1 MNLLKNIKIA
11 PKVFGGFGIVIV
23 LVAVVSVIGE
33 LGLKDSADNF
43 QRYREIARQTNQ
55 AGRVQANLLEAR
67 LAVKNFIIEPSE
79 QTVATVKER
88 AQKTLDFTHELNG
101 MMTVPELK
109 EVVDRA
115 DEEIVAY
122 LKAFDEV
129 TVLQAKRNELV
140 LGTLDKI
147 GPQMERNLTAIMKS
161 AYDDND
167 AEAAFRAGMTQ
178 RTLLLMRLYATK
190 FLVTNDKPSFER
202 VIAES
207 AAMKDLSAVLLD
219 NLQNPTRRKL
229 ATEFIQMH
237 ETYETAFRGVNDTIL
252 ARNGIISG
260 TLDRIGPQVAG
271 DMEQVKLA
279 VKKEQDE
286 LGPAAEAAVK
296 QAELLEMIVSIVAV
310 VFGIV
315 AALLIGFGI
324 SRPIAAITSAME
336 SLAAGN
342 LDTEIPG
349 QDHGDEIGNM
359 AAAVQ
364 VFKNNA
370 IEVKRLEEKQKET
383 ELQAEEKRKA
393 DMRKLADDFDAGVGG
408 VVNSVSSAAT
418 EMEASAETMTGT
430 ANDAS
435 SRASVVA
442 TAAEQAAENVQNVAS
457 ATEELASSITEIGRQ
472 VVESS
477 RMANNAEQQAAQTT
491 EQVQGLVDTAE
502 RIGEVV
508 NMITDIAEQTNLLA
522 LNATIEAARA
532 GDAGKGFAVVAAE
545 DKSLASQ
552 TAKATEEISS
562 QIGSVQ
568 AATKQAA
575 EAIELIANTIR
586 DINQVGT
593 SISAA
598 VEQQQAATQEIA
610 RNIEQTSTGTQEMTS
625 NIGSVSQSIGE
636 TGNAA
641 EEVLGAAR
649 ELSQQAD
656 SLNNLVKDF
665 LNGIRAA

>member
-1 MNLLKNIKIA
+1 MNLLKGIKIA
-11 PKVFGGFGIVIV
+11 PKVFGGFGIVIA
-23 LVAVVSVIGE
+23 LLAVVSVIGE
-33 LGLKDSADNF
+33 LGLKNSADNF

-67 LAVKNFIIEPSE
+67 LAVKNFIIQPSE

-88 AQKTLDFTHELNG
+88 AQKTLDFIHELNG
-101 MMTVPELK
+101 MMTKPELK

-129 TVLQAKRNELV
+129 TALQAKRNELV

-252 ARNGIISG
+252 ARNGIIGG

-271 DMEQVKLA
+271 EMEQVKLA

-310 VFGIV
+310 VFGIA

-324 SRPIAAITSAME
+324 SRPIAAITGAME
-336 SLAAGN
+336 SLAAGK

-359 AAAVQ
+359 ATTVQ
-364 VFKNNA
+364 VFKDNA

-418 EMEASAETMTGT
+418 QMEASAETMTST
-430 ANDAS
+430 ANDAN

-545 DKSLASQ
+545 VKSLASQ

-568 AATKQAA
+568 AATRQAA

-610 RNIEQTSTGTQEMTS
+610 RNIEQTSSGTQEMTS